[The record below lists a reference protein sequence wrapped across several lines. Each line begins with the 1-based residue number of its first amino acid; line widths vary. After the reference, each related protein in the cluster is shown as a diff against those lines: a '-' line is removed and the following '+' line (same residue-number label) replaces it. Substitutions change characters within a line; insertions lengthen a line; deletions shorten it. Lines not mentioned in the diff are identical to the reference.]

1 MCVICIASVS
11 DASWHHNDIGH
22 FIRALT
28 SEVQMSCDIDVSS
41 QGHLKRTSW
50 ECSFGYQVYRRS
62 RALKDVPGPECNSVL
77 GLLHLLGKRDMHR
90 VCTEHAEKYG
100 PIFKWRL
107 FTFHVG
113 SPF

>member
-1 MCVICIASVS
+1 M
-11 DASWHHNDIGH
+11 HHGITM
-22 FIRALT
+22 T
-28 SEVQMSCDIDVSS
+28 SATSFVPSPVKFCR
-41 QGHLKRTSW
+41 LKHTSW
-50 ECSFGYQVYRRS
+50 ERSFGYQVYRRS

-90 VCTEHAEKYG
+90 VCTEHAETYG